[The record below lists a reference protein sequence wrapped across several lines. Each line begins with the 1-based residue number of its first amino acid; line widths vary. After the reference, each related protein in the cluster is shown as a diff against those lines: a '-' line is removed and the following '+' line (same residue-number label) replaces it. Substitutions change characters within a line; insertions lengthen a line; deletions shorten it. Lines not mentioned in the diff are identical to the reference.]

1 MKQFLLTILSSRTI
15 RMSNPAVITLAN
27 ASNRTGNIKRLV
39 VEDNIGES
47 IHIHVDDMRLDFS
60 VQEFLAFSDEVVGS
74 LESLDI
80 LDGISLYA
88 FDEHFIFSCSK
99 FLVDL
104 KAVKIETIKLS
115 EVKCITAKR
124 LRHDLVINRHVKLK
138 DTPAYK
144 YLQGDE
150 TEFSQYPQ
158 FNYHGINNED
168 RLQGIIESIK
178 TNGYPFEGKY
188 ITLFDGENIIRDGQH
203 RAAALATVMG
213 LDAEVT
219 VFRFYFRGRKHTVR
233 TRRDNLKRVLIWS
246 AFKLYKVDMVR
257 KIYRRLKSFIN

>member
-1 MKQFLLTILSSRTI
+1 
-15 RMSNPAVITLAN
+15 MSNPAVITLSNAN
-27 ASNRTGNIKRLV
+27 NRTGNIKRLV

-60 VQEFLAFSDEVVGS
+60 IQEFLAFSDVIARS
-74 LESLDI
+74 LESLDV
-80 LDGISLYA
+80 LGGVPFDA
-88 FDEHFIFSCSK
+88 FDEHFIFSCSE
-99 FLVDL
+99 FLDDL
-104 KAVKIETIKLS
+104 EAIKTETIKLS

-124 LRHDLVINRHVKLK
+124 LRHDLVISRHVKLK

-150 TEFSQYPQ
+150 AEFSQYPQ
-158 FNYHGINNED
+158 FNYHGINNEN

-188 ITLFDGENIIRDGQH
+188 ITLFDGEDIIRDGQH

-213 LDAEVT
+213 LDAEVP
-219 VFRFYFRGRKHTVR
+219 VYRFYFRGSKHIVR
-233 TRRDNLKRVLIWS
+233 TKRDNLNRVLIWS

-257 KIYRRLKSFIN
+257 KIYRWLKSFIK